1 MDENPD
7 SFCMC
12 IYVSTYTYVNR
23 LWLFY
28 FSVIAHAHSYTRART
43 HTHTHT
49 HTQDEDPFSSPE
61 NEPVHIGSA
70 HLFLQSLTYKVSQC
84 TSTRVRTHV
93 CGRTQQRQTCSLL
106 YIHTHTICYAYI
118 ILLTYVTCVSH
129 SMYCMF
135 AYAHTHYSH
144 TYVCIMYPSTH
155 IHTLCVTL
163 ELSEYLCI
171 SVMC

>member
-28 FSVIAHAHSYTRART
+28 FSVIAHAHSYTRARTHT

-129 SMYCMF
+129 SMYVR
-135 AYAHTHYSH
+135 
-144 TYVCIMYPSTH
+144 VC
-155 IHTLCVTL
+155 L
-163 ELSEYLCI
+163 
-171 SVMC
+171 